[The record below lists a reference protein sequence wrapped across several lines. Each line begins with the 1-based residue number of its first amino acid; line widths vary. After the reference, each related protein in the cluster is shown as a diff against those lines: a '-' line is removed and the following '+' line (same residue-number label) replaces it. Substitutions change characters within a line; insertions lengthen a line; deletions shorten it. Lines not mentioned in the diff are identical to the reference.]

1 MAQTKEQRDARRREA
16 TRLRA
21 ATKKQ
26 LRIWIEPDEYDA
38 IKAAADAAGTTLA
51 GYILPRVLPDPTG
64 HTGRGSHRPHRQRIT
79 PAAPADNTND
89 SNNT

>member
-51 GYILPRVLPDPTG
+51 GYILPRVLPD
-64 HTGRGSHRPHRQRIT
+64 HTS
-79 PAAPADNTND
+79 D
-89 SNNT
+89 